1 MMKADLVHFWLLFQL
16 PTILLLS
23 HTVQVAVSFHR
34 EGVWK
39 YYYRSHLSSFET
51 SCDKS
56 RLAGSTNDNNEPPK
70 WNRPP
75 SSSNA
80 KTLVDIWAGL
90 AIEDFHSATLAEAI
104 NQARSQATQRAG
116 IRPVHPI
123 DEQTRY
129 EAFNRLR
136 QRMFDLVRGEN
147 CDSRRGWIRSFER
160 WQFTSKTF
168 EGSLGGNIA
177 FLDPLLPSV
186 AENNPAEQNL
196 FEDLKKLENM
206 TEEGARRIS
215 RRLQVDSANL
225 SDALYKRMLLRIE
238 REKELGQ
245 SPSVKDIDA
254 EGEENIVKKALQF
267 PVSVISNQYNGDM
280 KVALEGA
287 SSADKYSKRVRTFTI
302 SAAHAAKLRQLWD
315 YKRSRTKQ
323 QVAER
328 NGHEEV
334 TAADDGSAL
343 RCFEEDLFS
352 LLARYSVLEGYGWQA
367 AVAQPVLA
375 AMHKHFGVSVECFS
389 SPLNSYM
396 PTFCSLFPDTD
407 AQFGSLGSFFDFNPL
422 EGSFEA
428 NPPFVMPLMIKMVKH
443 MEQLLSAA
451 TGPMSFAVVVPAWE
465 DDAHWPLLVGS
476 AFTTGSFTV
485 LAADHSYC
493 DGGQHENSLAEKYRP
508 APFNTAVFFLQNKLG
523 SELWPM
529 TPASEGELRSA
540 FAAARASEEALQNQR
555 SRGLY
560 VPASKIDQEQPK

>member
-1 MMKADLVHFWLLFQL
+1 MMKADLVHFWLLLQL

-23 HTVQVAVSFHR
+23 HTLQVAVSFHHD
-34 EGVWK
+34 GVWK
-39 YYYRSHLSSFET
+39 YYSRSHLPSFET
-51 SCDKS
+51 LCDKS

-70 WNRPP
+70 WNRPS

-168 EGSLGGNIA
+168 EGSFGGNIA

-206 TEEGARRIS
+206 SEEGARRIS
-215 RRLQVDSANL
+215 RRLQADSANL

-238 REKELGQ
+238 REKG
-245 SPSVKDIDA
+245 
-254 EGEENIVKKALQF
+254 LQF

-315 YKRSRTKQ
+315 YKRSRTKL
-323 QVAER
+323 QVA
-328 NGHEEV
+328 GHEEV
-334 TAADDGSAL
+334 TAANDGSAL

-407 AQFGSLGSFFDFNPL
+407 AHFGSLGSFFDFYPL

-443 MEQLLSAA
+443 MEQLLGAA

-465 DDAHWPLLVGS
+465 DDTHWPLLVGS

-523 SELWPM
+523 SELWPV
-529 TPASEGELRSA
+529 TPASEGALRSA
-540 FAAARASEEALQNQR
+540 FTAARASEEALQNQR

-560 VPASKIDQEQPK
+560 VPANKVDQGQPK

>member
-16 PTILLLS
+16 PIIILLS
-23 HTVQVAVSFHR
+23 HTLQVAVSFHR
-34 EGVWK
+34 DGVWK
-39 YYYRSHLSSFET
+39 HYSRSHLSSFEIF
-51 SCDKS
+51 CDKS
-56 RLAGSTNDNNEPPK
+56 RLAGSTNDNKEPPK

-75 SSSNA
+75 PSLNA

-123 DEQTRY
+123 DEQIRY

-168 EGSLGGNIA
+168 EGSLEGNIA

-206 TEEGARRIS
+206 SEEGARRIS

-238 REKELGQ
+238 REKELRQ
-245 SPSVKDIDA
+245 SPSVKEIDT
-254 EGEENIVKKALQF
+254 EGDESTVKKAPQF

-302 SAAHAAKLRQLWD
+302 SAAHAAKLRQLWE

-323 QVAER
+323 QVA
-328 NGHEEV
+328 GHEEV
-334 TAADDGSAL
+334 TAADDGSIL

-375 AMHKHFGVSVECFS
+375 AMNKHFGVSVECFS

-443 MEQLLSAA
+443 IEQLLSAA

-508 APFNTAVFFLQNKLG
+508 APFNTAVFFLQNKFG
-523 SELWPM
+523 SELWPL
-529 TPASEGELRSA
+529 TPASEGALRSA

-560 VPASKIDQEQPK
+560 VPASKVDQGQPK